1 MFSTKVSSI
10 SAIARSEQLLL
21 INVFN
26 YKILRHSLQ
35 NKKIYVISGTA
46 TDYPSGASDFPSV
59 VFSYFF
65 SFDHIILCPF
75 SIYDFWYPS
84 GVFRLSIVYKNSLSE
99 RCVAPLVHATII
111 LIIKWPFLKT
121 WVNPTVLGG
130 VRVAHLFSRQFCV
143 LNCLF
148 LFCFVCL
155 VCSMLPL
162 SLDCSFL
169 IVPSVFSNI
178 Y

>member
-10 SAIARSEQLLL
+10 SAIPRTEQLLL

-35 NKKIYVISGTA
+35 NKTIYVTSGTA
-46 TDYPSGASDFPSV
+46 TDYPSGAPEFTSV

-65 SFDHIILCPF
+65 L
-75 SIYDFWYPS
+75 FWPYYSLSLFYLRLLVPP
-84 GVFRLSIVYKNSLSE
+84 GVSRHSIVYKNRLSE

-121 WVNPTVLGG
+121 WVNPKVLGG

-143 LNCLF
+143 LDCLF

-169 IVPSVFSNI
+169 IAPSVFSNI

>member
-1 MFSTKVSSI
+1 MSSTT
-10 SAIARSEQLLL
+10 RSLDIPFRIKRYMSLVEQQLTTLPEHPNSPQL
-21 INVFN
+21 YFRI
-26 YKILRHSLQ
+26 
-35 NKKIYVISGTA
+35 
-46 TDYPSGASDFPSV
+46 
-59 VFSYFF
+59 FF

-84 GVFRLSIVYKNSLSE
+84 GVFRLSIVYKNSLSG

-121 WVNPTVLGG
+121 WVNPKVLGG
-130 VRVAHLFSRQFCV
+130 VRVAHLFSPQFCV
-143 LNCLF
+143 LDCLF

-162 SLDCSFL
+162 SLDCLFL
-169 IVPSVFSNI
+169 IAPSVFSNI